1 MLENIKINPEFE
13 HLIPPLVDEEFELL
27 KSNIISEREI
37 YTPIFIWNGF
47 IIDGHHRYRI
57 LSENTDIKFRVVEKA
72 FDSKYEAISWICN
85 NQLGRRNLTPE
96 NKKYLIGKRYDA
108 EKKANGA
115 SDGFRGNR
123 YQKLVGDKNCHL
135 LDKKEKTRKRI
146 ADESNVSEGYVMYAD
161 LFAKGVDAADEVV
174 PGIKQEILSGKIK
187 RTAKEIAEIAKAPQE
202 ERRTLTENLRL
213 NKQYDKKPVNFNQN
227 IKSIAAEM
235 RDLSTPVT
243 DESVLETLQGAVKMF
258 IESCESTFINHPNIL
273 VSEENCQKAFEILEK
288 AKEYINNLK
297 EINNNA
303 KNKSENNT

>member
-1 MLENIKINPEFE
+1 MIESLKIDSEFE
-13 HLIPPLVDEEFELL
+13 HLIPPLVDDEFDLL
-27 KSNIISEREI
+27 EKNILAEGEI
-37 YTPIFIWNGF
+37 YTPLFVWNGF

-57 LSENTDIKFRVVEKA
+57 LCKHDNIKFSVVEKE
-72 FDSKYEAISWICN
+72 FENKYEAMSWMCN

-96 NKKYLIGKRYDA
+96 NKKYLIGMRYDA
-108 EKKANGA
+108 EKCAHGSQKRFHGEENSPSDTKYHLEDSNG
-115 SDGFRGNR
+115 
-123 YQKLVGDKNCHL
+123 
-135 LDKKEKTRKRI
+135 KTRKKLSK
-146 ADESNVSEGYVMYAD
+146 EYGVSEAYVQKANQ
-161 LFAKGVDAADEVV
+161 FAKGVDAAEEAV
-174 PGIKQEILSGKIK
+174 PGIKKEILTGKIK
-187 RTAKEIAEIAKAPQE
+187 KSAKEIAEIAKAPQE
-202 ERRTLTENLRL
+202 QRRTLAENLRL
-213 NKQYDKKPVNFNQN
+213 NKQYDKKPANFNQN
-227 IKSIAAEM
+227 IKSISAEM